1 MFAFNKTSLRKFVAI
16 AVISSVAAQPVELAY
31 AANHPFSSIKDVNIV
46 NLTANVDWD
55 YDGPAPMQLG
65 TKDVPLTKDVIEKKI
80 LRETARSIYLMTEGR
95 HRVGNVYV
103 YKKSRY
109 ENNVDIRLLNQT
121 NRSSANVAYWQVN
134 GGTSTNYL
142 SIENTDKYGKKFI
155 DPYSLTD
162 YGRVI
167 AHEMGHYIYGVLDE
181 YAEPDKNSSIYI
193 GLTESQK
200 AGFPQ
205 FGDNVRSTIMSDSS
219 LFTRFS
225 VADDYPSTGTNQTA
239 QARIYGNKAKGNSG
253 GSQWE
258 MLVTD
263 PKNDTDAAKKDH
275 QGNRKLFAAF
285 KGFSAAKNYKDLTKF
300 FGVWCPLPRPPLN
313 AGDIDQCMDGGSNFQ
328 GTPIEKRIT
337 TDADYWKKLYLA
349 SGGSETQDAEDGAVG
364 SAFEKFKVIWA
375 DSPSNAPV
383 PSAASANGHTVPQA
397 VVKEA
402 IVASGAAVPR
412 DALLIDRTM
421 PQAAFKEAILASIAE
436 VQSRTD
442 NSQLAIVVSP
452 TDGTMPTYPLK
463 PVTGNKQE
471 MVKALSS
478 LARTDGI
485 FDITKA
491 FEQIDGLVNQA
502 RGEADSSSIFL
513 MTDAKREVV
522 ISESLG
528 SDARGKRN
536 AINVVIFD
544 GPLLDK
550 EYKPSSVY
558 ARKLND
564 LAVATGGDSIT
575 ADSSQKAAKAMRNMS
590 QVDDGM
596 RMSFLTSSS
605 YQTSAGPHKESTQF
619 KASRYDET
627 ISVEWF
633 FDPSDG
639 ARLSFGLVSATGAI
653 YDTMDPDSNPAEG
666 YVLIKLP
673 NSDRTKIGDWRVETN
688 YSGPTAE
695 TVEVE
700 VSTESAVGLTPS
712 MTGGSKSDSRAP
724 VLRATFRG
732 DSPIIRAKV
741 LANIYRTHDLAL
753 VLSNLEL
760 KDDGIGVDA
769 RPNDGSYAVDLSGLL
784 PAGDYVVEMTA
795 QTNADS
801 AFSTN
806 LPFAMGLPVPDVAV
820 DAGVIRVE
828 SVEFSLEEDAPGVVS
843 SSNKGGGGGCT
854 VSSGPADAGL
864 LVLLLA
870 ALIGLGVRRRKNSG
884 SD

>member
-1 MFAFNKTSLRKFVAI
+1 MFAFNKTSLQKFVAI

-55 YDGPAPMQLG
+55 YDGLAPMQLG
-65 TKDVPLTKDVIEKKI
+65 KKGVPLTKDVIEKQI

-109 ENNVDIRLLNQT
+109 RDNVDIRLLNQT
-121 NRSSANVAYWQVN
+121 GRSNANVASWQVN

-142 SIENTDKYGKKFI
+142 SIETEDEKNAKYI
-155 DPYSLTD
+155 YSYPFSD

-167 AHEMGHYIYGVLDE
+167 AHEMGHYIYSVLDE
-181 YAEPDKNSSIYI
+181 YAGSAEDTKQ
-193 GLTESQK
+193 G
-200 AGFPQ
+200 AGWPN
-205 FGDNVRSTIMSDSS
+205 FGDNVRSTIMNDSS

-225 VADDYPSTGTNQTA
+225 VADDYPSNGTNQTA
-239 QARIYGNKAKGNSG
+239 QARIYGNKAKGYSG

-263 PKNDTDAAKKDH
+263 PINDTAAAKKDH
-275 QGNRKLFAAF
+275 LGNRKLFEAF
-285 KGFSAAKNYKDLTKF
+285 KGFAAPKNYKDLTKF
-300 FGVWCPLPRPPLN
+300 YGVWCPLPRPPLKV
-313 AGDIDQCMDGGSNFQ
+313 GEIDQCMDGGTNFQ
-328 GTPIEKRIT
+328 GTPTEKRIT
-337 TDADYWKKLYLA
+337 TNDDYWKKLYLA
-349 SGGSETQDAEDGAVG
+349 SGGSESVDAVDGTAG
-364 SAFEKFKVIWA
+364 SAFENFKVIWA

-383 PSAASANGHTVPQA
+383 PSAASVNGRTVPQA
-397 VVKEA
+397 ALKEA
-402 IVASGAAVPR
+402 IVASAAAVSR

-421 PQAAFKEAILASIAE
+421 QQAAFKEAIAASIAE

-442 NSQLAIVVSP
+442 NSLLAIVVSP
-452 TDGTMPTYPLK
+452 GDGTTPIFPLK

-471 MVKALSS
+471 MVKALLS

-491 FEQIDGLVNQA
+491 YAQIDGLVNQT

-513 MTDAKREVV
+513 MTDAKREAV

-550 EYKPSSVY
+550 EYEPSSVY

-564 LAVATGGDSIT
+564 LAVATGGESMT
-575 ADSSQKAAKAMRNMS
+575 ADSSQKAAKAIRNMS

-596 RMSFLTSSS
+596 RTSFLTSSS
-605 YQTSAGPHKESTQF
+605 YQPSVGAHKESTQF
-619 KASRYDET
+619 KASGYDET
-627 ISVEWF
+627 ISVEWH

-639 ARLSFGLVSATGAI
+639 ARLSFGLVSPAGAI
-653 YDTMDPDSNPAEG
+653 YDTMDPESNPAEG

-700 VSTESAVGLTPS
+700 VSTESAVGLVPS
-712 MTGGSKSDSRAP
+712 MTGGSKSDNRAP
-724 VLRATFRG
+724 VLRAIFSG

-795 QTNADS
+795 ETNTDS

-820 DAGVIRVE
+820 GAGVIRVE

-843 SSNKGGGGGCT
+843 SSNRGGGCT

-870 ALIGLGVRRRKNSG
+870 AMIGLGVRRRKNSG

>member
-1 MFAFNKTSLRKFVAI
+1 MFALNKTSLRKFVAI
-16 AVISSVAAQPVELAY
+16 SVISSFAAQPLELAY
-31 AANHPFSSIKDVNIV
+31 AANHPSSSIKNIHII

-55 YDGPAPMQLG
+55 YDRPAPMQLG
-65 TKDVPLTKDVIEKKI
+65 TTGAPLTKEVIEKQI

-95 HRVGNVYV
+95 HRVGDIRV
-103 YKKSRY
+103 YKNSRY
-109 ENNVDIRLLNQT
+109 RNGVDIRLFNKT
-121 NRSSANVAYWQVN
+121 DRSNANVASWQINN
-134 GGTSTNYL
+134 GGTSANYL
-142 SIENTDKYGKKFI
+142 SIETEDKNKVKYI
-155 DPYSLTD
+155 YSYPFND

-167 AHEMGHYIYGVLDE
+167 AHEMGHYIYSVLDE
-181 YAEPDKNSSIYI
+181 YAGSAADTKQ
-193 GLTESQK
+193 G
-200 AGFPQ
+200 AGWPNK
-205 FGDNVRSTIMSDSS
+205 GDNVRSTIMNDNS

-225 VADDYPSTGTNQTA
+225 VADDYPSNGTNQTA
-239 QARIYGNKAKGNSG
+239 QARIYGNKAKGYSG

-263 PKNDTDAAKKDH
+263 PINDTELAKIDH
-275 QGNRKLFAAF
+275 SGNRKLFEAF
-285 KGFSAAKNYKDLTKF
+285 KGFAAPKNYKDLTKF
-300 FGVWCPLPRPPLN
+300 YGVWCPLPRPVLEV
-313 AGDIDQCMDGGSNFQ
+313 GQVDECMDGGPNYQ
-328 GTPIEKRIT
+328 GTPVEKRISISEE
-337 TDADYWKKLYLA
+337 YWKKLYLA
-349 SGGSETQDAEDGAVG
+349 SGGSETADAVDGTAG
-364 SAFEKFKVIWA
+364 SAFENFKVIWA

-383 PSAASANGHTVPQA
+383 PSAASANGRTVPQA
-397 VVKEA
+397 ALKEA
-402 IVASGAAVPR
+402 IVASGAAVAR

-421 PQAAFKEAILASIAE
+421 PQAAFKEAIAASIAE

-452 TDGTMPTYPLK
+452 GDSTTPIFPLK

-471 MVKALSS
+471 MVKALLS
-478 LARTDGI
+478 LARTDGK
-485 FDITKA
+485 FDITKGY
-491 FEQIDGLVNQA
+491 EQIDGLVNRA

-513 MTDAKREVV
+513 MTDAKRNAV

-564 LAVATGGDSIT
+564 LAVTTGGESMT
-575 ADSSQKAAKAMRNMS
+575 ADSSQKAAKAIRNMS

-596 RMSFLTSSS
+596 RMSFLTAGS
-605 YQTSAGPHKESTQF
+605 YQPSVGAHKESTQF

-633 FDPSDG
+633 FDPGDG
-639 ARLSFGLVSATGAI
+639 ARIHFGLVSPAGAI
-653 YDTMDPDSNPAEG
+653 YDTMDPDSNLAEG

-673 NSDRTKIGDWRVETN
+673 NSDGTKIGDWRVETN
-688 YSGPTAE
+688 YSGPTTE

-712 MTGGSKSDSRAP
+712 VTGGLKSDNRAP
-724 VLRATFRG
+724 VLRAIFSG
-732 DSPIIRAKV
+732 DSPIVRAKV

-769 RPNDGSYAVDLSGLL
+769 RPNDGSYAVALSGLL

-795 QTNADS
+795 ETNADS

-806 LPFAMGLPVPDVAV
+806 LPFAMGLPVPDVV
-820 DAGVIRVE
+820 VGAGVIRVE
-828 SVEFSLEEDAPGVVS
+828 NVEFSLEEGAPGVVF
-843 SSNKGGGGGCT
+843 SSNMGGGGGCT

-870 ALIGLGVRRRKNSG
+870 ALIGLGVRRGKNSD